1 MIKLIIPLLKAPST
15 IIKHRKMYACN
26 HSGFLFR
33 NNNLQDYTTN
43 EDDEINKA
51 KTRIDVYLLPTIAIS
66 ISITRL
72 AYLIN
77 H

>member
-33 NNNLQDYTTN
+33 NNNLQDYTIN
-43 EDDEINKA
+43 EDDEINEA
-51 KTRIDVYLLPTIAIS
+51 KTRIDVYF
-66 ISITRL
+66 
-72 AYLIN
+72 AYSHHYCQLN
-77 H
+77 NSPGLSN